1 MEREEKQQALGLRIL
16 QTCRAELCE
25 LFPYLDSAFSSL
37 DWQFSREKGFCTDAK
52 KLCFSASEL
61 LRLYSRNPAAVRR
74 GYLHM
79 LLHCLFLHLFRPAD
93 AQPRLWDLAC
103 DMAVEQLIQREEQ
116 PRLAQDNAIRQA
128 CFAQMGAQ
136 ALSAEEIQ
144 KLLACNAFPYPLEEL
159 EGAFR
164 FDDHHGWEFAATPGV
179 RRHWESL
186 LLDAARKKA
195 GKGKRGA
202 TAGSAEETVCPAPDA
217 RYDYRRFLQRFT
229 FSREEVELDL
239 ESFDYIFYNLGMAYY
254 GDMPLMEPLE
264 YKEVRRLEEL
274 VIAIDTSGSC
284 SPEVVG
290 RFLAES
296 YSILAEQGNFFRKM
310 NVYFIQCDCTI
321 QDVTQIRSKEDWLEY
336 VRKITIR
343 GRSGTDF
350 SPVFALV
357 EGLQKEK
364 KLKDLKALLYFTDGD
379 GAYPTQPPSF
389 ETAFVLPRETGHPEL
404 IPHWGRLLL
413 I

>member
-1 MEREEKQQALGLRIL
+1 MEEKQQALGLRIL
-16 QTCRAELCE
+16 QTCRAELCDM
-25 LFPYLDSAFSSL
+25 FPYLDSALSCL
-37 DWQFSREKGFCTDAK
+37 DWQFSSEKGFCTDGK
-52 KLCFSASEL
+52 RLCFSVSEL
-61 LRLYSRNPAAVRR
+61 LSLYSRDPAAVRR

-79 LLHCLFLHLFRPAD
+79 LLHCLFLHLFRPGD
-93 AQPRLWDLAC
+93 AQPKLWNLAC
-103 DMAVEQLIQREEQ
+103 DMAVEQMIQKEAQ
-116 PRLAQDNAIRQA
+116 PRLTQDDPIRQA
-128 CFAQMGAQ
+128 CFARMGEKP
-136 ALSAEEIQ
+136 LSAEEIQ
-144 KLLACNAFPYPLEEL
+144 KLLEQDTFPYTMEEL
-159 EGAFR
+159 QSAFC
-164 FDDHHGWEFAATPGV
+164 FDRHHDWDAAATQSL
-179 RRHWESL
+179 RSHWEGL
-186 LLDAARKKA
+186 LLGAAQKKV

-202 TAGSAEETVCPAPDA
+202 TAGSGEEMACIAPDA
-217 RYDYRRFLQRFT
+217 KYDYRRFLQRFT
-229 FSREEVELDL
+229 FSREEVELDP
-239 ESFDYIFYNLGMAYY
+239 ESFDYIFYNLGMEYY

-284 SPEVVG
+284 SGEVVG
-290 RFLAES
+290 QFLAES
-296 YSILAEQGNFFRKM
+296 YSILAGQENFFRKM

-350 SPVFALV
+350 SPVFELV
-357 EGLQKEK
+357 EGLRKEK

-404 IPHWGRLLL
+404 IPQWGKLLL